1 MVPTILAGTVA
12 GVTLTS
18 ISLRAI
24 AFFATGILLDLKVWI
39 YAMAIVPA
47 GLAGLW
53 AASHLFRRIP
63 RELLMRAMALMLLV
77 SSASLIVQ
85 RRAFHEMRELFQAGR
100 SGKGHWLGDRKVD
113 RIRGAEMRSR
123 TPLIRYVR

>member
-47 GLAGLW
+47 GLW

-77 SSASLIVQ
+77 SSASLIV
-85 RRAFHEMRELFQAGR
+85 RAL
-100 SGKGHWLGDRKVD
+100 S
-113 RIRGAEMRSR
+113 
-123 TPLIRYVR
+123 